1 MIRLFC
7 DYFKLRYPYIN
18 RKILRVYITLSFKFF
33 RSLDGLINLR
43 MINNL
48 FLSGLRNKSFTK
60 VYFDFCICIK
70 KYDLF
75 LKYKKDFE
83 YLDEILFK
91 DVINIDAFS
100 YKYFLGVYNMPSF
113 IRDLEENCWER
124 LYNPVEWTKDFILLF
139 KKRNY
144 ILTLSLISFH
154 KIRIVVYNT
163 NNMSSQLLYE
173 GETVCYDPIID
184 SINI

>member
-1 MIRLFC
+1 MINVLC
-7 DYFKLRYPYIN
+7 DYFKTKYPYIS
-18 RKILRVYITLSFKFF
+18 RKILGLYIMSSLKFF
-33 RSLDGLINLR
+33 RSLDGFVDIKR
-43 MINNL
+43 INNL

-60 VYFDFCICIK
+60 ACFDFCVYK

-91 DVINIDAFS
+91 DVINIDESS
-100 YKYFLGVYNMPSF
+100 YKYFLGVYNMPAF

-124 LYNPVEWTKDFILLF
+124 LYNPVEYTKDFILLF
-139 KKRNY
+139 KRKDY
-144 ILTLSLISFH
+144 ILTLSLISFG
-154 KIRIVVYNT
+154 KVRVVVYN
-163 NNMSSQLLYE
+163 NDMDSQLLYE
-173 GETVCYDPIID
+173 GEILCYDPIID